1 MSNIDVAKRVANSKV
16 RPEDRDEYI
25 YKKNLC
31 VFASE
36 FLLITVLQY
45 VYPSNLENI
54 YLTS

>member
-45 VYPSNLENI
+45 VYPSNLENK

>member
-1 MSNIDVAKRVANSKV
+1 MSDMMLRVAQSV

-25 YKKNLC
+25 YKKNFC

-54 YLTS
+54 YLTSYPS

>member
-1 MSNIDVAKRVANSKV
+1 MSIIDVAKRVANSKV
-16 RPEDRDEYI
+16 GPEDRDVHI

-45 VYPSNLENI
+45 V
-54 YLTS
+54 

>member
-1 MSNIDVAKRVANSKV
+1 MSIIDVAKRVANSKV

>member
-1 MSNIDVAKRVANSKV
+1 MSCIDVAKRVANSKV

>member
-1 MSNIDVAKRVANSKV
+1 MSDMMLRVAQSV

-45 VYPSNLENI
+45 VYPRN
-54 YLTS
+54 

>member
-1 MSNIDVAKRVANSKV
+1 MLLSGLQTVKV

-45 VYPSNLENI
+45 V
-54 YLTS
+54 